1 MKILL
6 VYPGTIVREIPL
18 NLLYISSSL
27 KKAGFDTKV
36 FELTPYNKQKMFR
49 DANKYIEKEF
59 EKLLIDYQP
68 DIVGISLMTINYQIS
83 MRLARIVKEKSGA
96 KIICGG
102 IHPTIA
108 PEETIKEKDV
118 DYICIGEGEKSVVE
132 LVTNIQNKTDY
143 TRIKGIWVKEN
154 GKIYKNP
161 LRELEENLDD
171 ISFPDR
177 DAFPDEY
184 YRDELI
190 GTNILAS
197 RGCPYH
203 CSFCQNKYLMNI
215 YKDKGKF
222 VRYRSFENIFVEIE
236 YLIKRYD
243 IKKLYFSDETFTMN
257 KKRILEFCK
266 EYKKRF
272 KLPFMCQTRIDTL
285 DEEIIS
291 ALKDAGCFH
300 ISLAIESGNE
310 EVRIKLLKKPIK
322 NEQIMNAFR
331 LAKKYNLRTQSFNM
345 VGLPGERLQ
354 YIFETIEINKK
365 LQPDRILCS
374 IFMPFKGTELGEWCF
389 EKKMIKFD
397 PKKSN
402 NYYNVISI
410 KYDNIN
416 PKTIL
421 GYQGFF
427 DWYVRLPKKYYKI
440 IDLLRIVYQ
449 NLLTTQNPKNRFL
462 LFFRIF
468 LIEVVYQSK
477 RFLPVSCK
485 YQVTKR

>member
-6 VYPGTIVREIPL
+6 VYPGTIVREVPL

-27 KKAGFDTKV
+27 KKAGFDTKI
-36 FELTPYNKQKMFR
+36 FDLTPYSKPKLLSDTAKKIQ
-49 DANKYIEKEF
+49 KEF
-59 EKLLIDYQP
+59 EKVLSEYKP
-68 DIVGISLMTINYQIS
+68 DIVGFSLMTINYVIS
-83 MRLARIVKEKSGA
+83 MKLARITKEKSGA

-102 IHPTIA
+102 IHPTID
-108 PEETIKEKDV
+108 PDETIKEKDV
-118 DYICIGEGEKSVVE
+118 DFICIGEGEKSVVE
-132 LVTNIQNKTDY
+132 LVTNIKNKKDCTK
-143 TRIKGIWVKEN
+143 IKGIWAKEN

-171 ISFPDR
+171 IPFPDR

-184 YRDELI
+184 YQDELI

-197 RGCPYH
+197 RGCPYL
-203 CSFCQNKYLMNI
+203 CSFCQNKYLMSI
-215 YKDKGKF
+215 YKGRGRF
-222 VRYRSFENIFVEIE
+222 VRYRSFENVFAEID
-236 YLIKRYD
+236 YLLKRYG

-257 KKRILEFCK
+257 KKRVLEFCK

-272 KLPFMCQTRIDTL
+272 NLPFMCQTRIDTL

-310 EVRIKLLKKPIK
+310 DVRINLLKKPIK
-322 NEQIMNAFR
+322 NEQIINAFR
-331 LAKKYNLRTQSFNM
+331 LAKKYDLRTQSFNM
-345 VGLPGERLQ
+345 VGLPGEKLE

-389 EKKMIKFD
+389 EKKLVIFD
-397 PKKSN
+397 PKKNS

-410 KYDNIN
+410 KYDSIN

-427 DWYVRLPKKYYKI
+427 DWYVRLPRRYYKI
-440 IDLLRIVYQ
+440 IDLLRVIYQ
-449 NLLTTQNPKNRFL
+449 SLLTTQNPKNRAL
-462 LFFRIF
+462 LYFRTF

-477 RFLPVSCK
+477 RFLPVSSK